1 MKYVFMLNMLY
12 SYFFPFGLSWP
23 MLSLFSADTDF
34 ALMTFHFFGGDEM
47 ILENLN
53 EAAKHL

>member
-47 ILENLN
+47 ILEI
-53 EAAKHL
+53 